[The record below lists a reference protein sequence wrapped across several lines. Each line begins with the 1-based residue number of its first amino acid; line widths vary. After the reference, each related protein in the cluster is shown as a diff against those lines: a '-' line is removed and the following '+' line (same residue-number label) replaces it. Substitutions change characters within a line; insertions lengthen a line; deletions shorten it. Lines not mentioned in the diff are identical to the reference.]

1 MIFLLNK
8 KSIKAI
14 QMKFATLSKLFLF
27 LLIIFFSGMHI
38 HAQSYLD
45 KRINDLVDAMT
56 PQEKINQ
63 LINSSFGG
71 TPTNTRLGIPGFIMD
86 DGPHGVRFADGRN
99 GRTATAFPT
108 GIAMASTWDQD
119 IATKVGESMGIEFW
133 AFNRNEQ
140 LGPCIDLCRD
150 PRGGRSAESGGED
163 SYLAGNIGKSVAIG
177 IQKSPIVATVKHFMG
192 ESKQSDRMNMNVIA
206 TDRWLMDFSGY
217 NFRTVV
223 QEAGV
228 MSVMGAYNQINGDK
242 CCESTALLNTN
253 LRQRWGYPF
262 YVVSDWGAIVN
273 SQKALK
279 AGTDI
284 CMGAN
289 NYANDLPGLVAS
301 GAVKTADLDNAVKRI
316 LRTKILS
323 GMMDYFPVGNAG
335 NAKTADINATN
346 KLAAQKS
353 IILLKNE
360 KKNNGTPIL
369 PLQKTGIKIALIGPN
384 ATGANLNCYGS
395 SETFPPYA
403 VSVKD
408 GLEAKIG
415 ATNVNYSVGCD
426 VNSGDQTGFTAA
438 LAAAAT
444 ADVVVFAGGLDA
456 TQEGEGYNSG
466 ADRNTGSIVLPGQQ
480 QLLIQKLAAVNP
492 NIVVVIQSGGVCGMD
507 YSLPYIKGFIYSFYA
522 AQEAGTAISDVMFGD
537 YNPAGRM
544 PVTMPK
550 KDSDLPSWVEDSFRM
565 FTNNLDGGYRWFDE
579 KNITPEFA
587 FGFGLSYTTFAYRN
601 LSVSDASVAGQPI
614 SVSADITNTG
624 SLAGEEVA
632 QLYIS
637 CPSSAEVWMPK
648 KQLKGFKRIA
658 LQAGETQTVTFQLTA
673 EDFYY
678 WNGTQY
684 QAQSGNF
691 TLRVG
696 GSSDNL
702 PLTKVITLTDGEQ
715 RPDLKIT
722 QIYTMPRYP
731 LQGQQVSF
739 YALVKNQGN
748 TANTAGSPFKIDYK
762 INGVK
767 VAGSDNITTS
777 IAPGQVQLIASTGI
791 WTCDQIGKTTL
802 SGELA
807 FNQGSSQ
814 EWDATNNIFSRAY
827 EVFDPLLDPKISDL
841 AYLKPVTVSSTT
853 GTSTGSSI
861 VDGGITTGWQ
871 SGNTDN
877 ESATIDLQAKA
888 ELQRVTIYWESN
900 YAKTY
905 KIESSVDGSTW
916 TLLENITAGAGGTES
931 YPIDSVQGRYIR
943 ITCLQRIPVNSVLN
957 GFSIYEV
964 VVTGTV
970 LESLPDIQVA
980 PVESQLYLPYAKT
993 VLDGTLSGGA
1003 IVKENLSYQWSLVS
1017 GPADAVIVD
1026 PTSPLTLV
1034 KFKTVG
1040 TYVFQLTGT
1049 NDSGS
1054 NSKQVTITVLTPGT
1068 SSDLA
1073 LMKPTICSGIES
1085 GTYSSDMAVDGNS
1098 TTRWS
1103 SAFQD
1108 NQWWQVD
1115 LQHQVVPNLIN
1126 ITWEAAYDKV
1136 FNIQIS
1142 ADNVN
1147 WFPLYSNLAFTGGVS
1162 SITNGN
1168 SLSGRYL
1175 KVNCVQRVTTYGSSF
1190 YSFNLSGSF
1199 ITSTNHV
1206 PVANAGN
1213 SSLTTGDAVLNG
1225 NLSSDADNDP
1235 LVYKWVQL
1243 AGPSTSTIL
1252 NPTAAFTQVT
1262 ALKQGNYYFKLTVDD
1277 GKDVDFDVLKV
1288 VSNPTTKVNEVSD
1301 NGIIIYPNP
1310 VHDSFYI
1317 KNEGNQIIDK
1327 VQLFDM
1333 NGRLMKL
1340 IPVNS
1345 NKVSLNGISQGNYCI
1360 RLLSHGKICKVVQ
1373 IIKK

>member
-1 MIFLLNK
+1 
-8 KSIKAI
+8 
-14 QMKFATLSKLFLF
+14 MKLTTLSKLFLF
-27 LLIIFFSGMHI
+27 LLILSSGMHLQ
-38 HAQSYLD
+38 AQSLLD
-45 KRINDLVDAMT
+45 KRINDLVNAMT

-71 TPTNTRLGIPGFIMD
+71 TPANTRLGIPGFFMD
-86 DGPHGVRFADGRN
+86 DGPHGVRFAADGRN

-119 IATKVGESMGIEFW
+119 IATKVGEAMGVEFW

-177 IQKSPIVATVKHFMG
+177 IQRSPIVATVKHFMG

-228 MSVMGAYNQINGDK
+228 MSVMGAYNLINGDK

-279 AGTDI
+279 AGTDV
-284 CMGAN
+284 CMGAT
-289 NYANDLPGLVAS
+289 NYATDLPGLVAS
-301 GAVKTADLDNAVKRI
+301 GGVTNTDLDTSVKRI

-335 NAKTADINATN
+335 YAKTANINATN

-353 IILLKNE
+353 IILLKND
-360 KKNNGTPIL
+360 KKTDGTPIL
-369 PLQKTGIKIALIGPN
+369 PLRKTGIKIALIGPN

-415 ATNVNYSVGCD
+415 ATNVNYSIGCD
-426 VNSGDQTGFTAA
+426 VNSGDQTGFIAA
-438 LAAAAT
+438 LAAATT

-456 TQEGEGYNSG
+456 TQEGEGYNTG

-492 NIVVVIQSGGVCGMD
+492 NIVVVIQSGGVCGID
-507 YSLPYIKGFIYSFYA
+507 YCLPYIKGLIYSFYT
-522 AQEAGTAISDVMFGD
+522 AQEAGTAIADVIFGD

-550 KDSDLPSWVEDSFRM
+550 KDSDLPSWDENNFRM
-565 FTNNLDGGYRWFDE
+565 FTNNMDGGYRWFDE

-587 FGFGLSYTTFAYRN
+587 FGFGLSYTTFTYSN
-601 LSVSDASVAGQPI
+601 LSVSSASVAGQPI
-614 SVSADITNTG
+614 TVSADITNTG
-624 SLAGEEVA
+624 SLTGEEVA

-637 CPSSAEVWMPK
+637 CPSSTDVWMPK

-748 TANTAGSPFKIDYK
+748 TANIPISPFKIDYK
-762 INGVK
+762 ISGVK
-767 VAGSDNITTS
+767 VASSDNITTA
-777 IAPGQVQLIASTGI
+777 IAPGQVQLIASTEI

-814 EWDATNNIFSRAY
+814 EWDVTNNIFSRSY

-853 GTSTGSSI
+853 GSSMGSSI
-861 VDGGITTGWQ
+861 VDGALTSGWQ

-877 ESATIDLQAKA
+877 EHVTIDLQAKT
-888 ELQRVTIYWESN
+888 ELQRVTIYWKSN

-905 KIESSVDGSTW
+905 KIESSLDGSTW
-916 TLLENITAGAGGTES
+916 TLLENITAGSGGTES
-931 YPIDSVQGRYIR
+931 YSIDSALGRYIR
-943 ITCLQRIPVNSVLN
+943 VTCLQRVPVNSVLN

-964 VVTGTV
+964 VVNGNI
-970 LESLPDIQVA
+970 LESLPDIKVA

-1003 IVKENLSYQWSLVS
+1003 IVKENLLYQWSLVS
-1017 GPADAVIVD
+1017 GPTDAVIVD

-1034 KFKTVG
+1034 KFKAVG

-1049 NDSGS
+1049 NDTGS
-1054 NSKQVTITVLTPGT
+1054 NSTQITINVLTPGA

-1073 LMKPTICSGIES
+1073 LMKPTNCSGIES
-1085 GTYSSDMAVDGNS
+1085 GIYSADMAVDGNS

-1103 SAFQD
+1103 SAFQN

-1147 WFPLYSNLAFTGGVS
+1147 WFPLYSNSAFTGGVS

-1168 SLSGRYL
+1168 FLSGRYL

-1199 ITSTNHV
+1199 ITSTNNV

-1213 SSLTTGDAVLNG
+1213 SSLTAGDAGFLNG

-1243 AGPSTSTIL
+1243 AGPSTSNIL
-1252 NPTAAFTQVT
+1252 NPTAALTQVT
-1262 ALKQGNYYFKLTVDD
+1262 ALKRGNYYFKLTVDD

-1288 VSNPTTKVNEVSD
+1288 VCNPNTKVNEVSD

-1317 KNEGNQIIDK
+1317 KNEGNQVMDK

-1333 NGRLMKL
+1333 NGRLIKI

-1345 NKVSLNGISQGNYCI
+1345 NRVSLSGVSQGNYCI
-1360 RLLSHGKICKVVQ
+1360 GLLSHGKICKVVH

>member
-1 MIFLLNK
+1 MTNK
-8 KSIKAI
+8 KPIKTF
-14 QMKFATLSKLFLF
+14 QMKLTTLSKLVLF
-27 LLIIFFSGMHI
+27 LLIIFSGGHL
-38 HAQSYLD
+38 HAQSLLD

-71 TPTNTRLGIPGFIMD
+71 TPVNTRLGIPGFLMD
-86 DGPHGVRFADGRN
+86 DGPHGVRFAADGRN

-119 IATKVGESMGIEFW
+119 IATKVGESMGVEFW

-177 IQKSPIVATVKHFMG
+177 IQRNPIVATVKHFMG
-192 ESKQSDRMNMNVIA
+192 ESKQSNRFNMNVIA

-228 MSVMGAYNQINGDK
+228 MSIMGAYNLINGDK
-242 CCESTALLNTN
+242 CCESAALLNTN

-262 YVVSDWGAIVN
+262 YVVSDWGAIAD

-289 NYANDLPGLVAS
+289 NYTNDLPGMFAS
-301 GAVKTADLDNAVKRI
+301 GAIKTADLDNAVKRI

-323 GMMDYFPVGNAG
+323 GMMDYFPVGNASY
-335 NAKTADINATN
+335 AKTAEINAIN

-403 VSVKD
+403 ISVKD
-408 GLEAKIG
+408 GLESKIG
-415 ATNVNYSVGCD
+415 AANVLYSVGCD
-426 VNSGDQTGFTAA
+426 INSDSRTGFADA
-438 LAAAAT
+438 LAVAAT
-444 ADVVVFAGGLDA
+444 ADIVVFAGGLDA
-456 TQEGEGYNSG
+456 TQEGEGYNTG
-466 ADRNTGSIVLPGQQ
+466 IDRKSGSINLPGQQ
-480 QLLIQKLAAVNP
+480 EILIQQLAAVNP
-492 NIVVVIQSGGVCGMD
+492 NIVVVIQSGGVCGMN

-522 AQEAGTAISDVMFGD
+522 AQEAGNAIADVIFGD

-550 KDSDLPSWVEDSFRM
+550 QDADLPSWAENSFRM

-587 FGFGLSYTTFAYRN
+587 FGFGLSYTTFAYSN
-601 LSVSDASVAGQPI
+601 LSVSAASVAGQPI
-614 SVSADITNTG
+614 TVSADITNTG
-624 SLAGEEVA
+624 SLAGEEVV

-637 CPSSAEVWMPK
+637 CPSSAAVWMPK

-658 LQAGETQTVTFQLTA
+658 LQAGETQTVTFQMTA

-702 PLTKVITLTDGEQ
+702 PLTKDISLTDGEQ
-715 RPDLKIT
+715 KPDLKIT

-731 LQGQQVSF
+731 LQGQEVSF

-748 TANTAGSPFKIDYK
+748 AANIADSPFKIDYK

-767 VAGSDNITTS
+767 VAGSDNITAP

-802 SGELA
+802 LGELS
-807 FNQGSSQ
+807 FNQGPSQ
-814 EWDATNNIFSRAY
+814 EWDAVNNTFSRLY
-827 EVFDPLLDPKISDL
+827 EVFDPLLAPKISDL
-841 AYLKPVTVSSTT
+841 AYLKPVTVSSTN
-853 GTSTGSSI
+853 GSSMGSSM
-861 VDGGITTGWQ
+861 VDGKLTTDWQ
-871 SGNTDN
+871 SGNSDN
-877 ESATIDLQAKA
+877 ESVTIDLQAKA
-888 ELQRVTIYWESN
+888 ELQKLTIYWESY

-905 KIESSVDGSTW
+905 KIEYSLDGSTW
-916 TLLENITAGAGGTES
+916 TLLENITAGLGGTES
-931 YPIDSVQGRYIR
+931 YPINSVQGRYIR
-943 ITCLQRIPVNSVLN
+943 ITCLQRVSVNSVLN

-964 VVTGTV
+964 VVNGTV
-970 LESLPDIQVA
+970 LESLPDIQIA

-1003 IVKENLSYQWSLVS
+1003 IAKEKLSYQWSLVS
-1017 GPADAVIVD
+1017 GSSDVVIVD

-1034 KFKTVG
+1034 KFKTAG

-1049 NDSGS
+1049 NTTGS
-1054 NSKQVTITVLTPGT
+1054 NSTQVTITVLTPNT

-1073 LMKPTICSGIES
+1073 LMKPTNCSSVES
-1085 GTYSSDMAVDGNS
+1085 GTYSADMAVDGNL

-1115 LQHQVVPNLIN
+1115 LQHQVIPNLIN
-1126 ITWEAAYDKV
+1126 ITWEAAYDNK

-1147 WFPLYSNLAFTGGVS
+1147 WFPLYSNNAFTGGVS
-1162 SITNGN
+1162 TVTNSN

-1213 SSLTTGDAVLNG
+1213 SSLTSGEAVLNG

-1243 AGPSTSTIL
+1243 AGPSTSIIL
-1252 NPTAAFTQVT
+1252 NPTAALTQVT
-1262 ALKQGNYYFKLTVDD
+1262 ALKQGDYYFKLTVDD

-1288 VSNPTTKVNEVSD
+1288 VSNPYTKVIEISD
-1301 NGIIIYPNP
+1301 NEKIIIYPNP

-1317 KNEGNQIIDK
+1317 RNGGNQIIDR

-1333 NGRLMKL
+1333 NGRFIKL
-1340 IPVNS
+1340 ISVNS
-1345 NKVSLNGISQGNYCI
+1345 NNVSLSGVLPGNYCI
-1360 RLLSHGKICKVVQ
+1360 GLLSSGKTYKVVQ
-1373 IIKK
+1373 IIKE